1 MVNVRKRG
9 KVFQYQFEIAP
20 VDGVRKYINK
30 SGFKTKAEAEKA
42 GIIAYNE
49 YTQTGHNFMPNTMS
63 YSDYLDYWL
72 KEHCQINLKY
82 HTIQAYSNIIKN
94 HIKPR
99 LGFYRL
105 SQITTATLQEFLNNL
120 YVEKAFSKNFMKNIL
135 KVLKT
140 SFAYATDVVG
150 FVKENPAIKVKIP
163 RYDVPEE
170 DPAHIFSKEE
180 IQMILERFENNH
192 AFYYAI
198 LTAYYTGLRVSEV
211 FGLTWN
217 DIDLENKTLTVN
229 KNILKKNQNGATHGR
244 HISGKATTVWYFGTC
259 KTQGSYRTIEIGDT
273 LVNALK
279 EYKAEQEKDK
289 EEIFSDTFFIL
300 WKNRN
305 RLNINVSLNS
315 YLAGITRNLIKEKYR
330 KLKIV
335 YDISDFENDILNSV
349 NMYESDRELIF
360 DVEQKMK
367 ELKDID
373 IEIVNLFYYS
383 SMSVKDIAKKL
394 NISELNVKTRL
405 HRIRKKI
412 KKELNS
418 GGI

>member
-135 KVLKT
+135 
-140 SFAYATDVVG
+140 
-150 FVKENPAIKVKIP
+150 
-163 RYDVPEE
+163 
-170 DPAHIFSKEE
+170 
-180 IQMILERFENNH
+180 
-192 AFYYAI
+192 
-198 LTAYYTGLRVSEV
+198 
-211 FGLTWN
+211 
-217 DIDLENKTLTVN
+217 
-229 KNILKKNQNGATHGR
+229 
-244 HISGKATTVWYFGTC
+244 
-259 KTQGSYRTIEIGDT
+259 
-273 LVNALK
+273 
-279 EYKAEQEKDK
+279 
-289 EEIFSDTFFIL
+289 
-300 WKNRN
+300 
-305 RLNINVSLNS
+305 
-315 YLAGITRNLIKEKYR
+315 
-330 KLKIV
+330 
-335 YDISDFENDILNSV
+335 
-349 NMYESDRELIF
+349 
-360 DVEQKMK
+360 
-367 ELKDID
+367 
-373 IEIVNLFYYS
+373 
-383 SMSVKDIAKKL
+383 
-394 NISELNVKTRL
+394 
-405 HRIRKKI
+405 
-412 KKELNS
+412 
-418 GGI
+418 